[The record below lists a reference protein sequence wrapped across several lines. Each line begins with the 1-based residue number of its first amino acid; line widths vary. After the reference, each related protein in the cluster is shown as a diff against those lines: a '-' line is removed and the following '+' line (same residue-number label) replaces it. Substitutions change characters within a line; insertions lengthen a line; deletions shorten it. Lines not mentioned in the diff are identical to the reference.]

1 MLTKLFG
8 KKPDHPMAGV
18 KSAQAV
24 LNCLPRN
31 DAFRSAM
38 ELTDWIE
45 TVAGCSSSNLIGRQ
59 LSDAC
64 LAFMHFKLR
73 FLKADTRD
81 YLLTRLCCPWR
92 MSWRQA
98 ALRYIPELCVSRYSW
113 RAH

>member
-24 LNCLPRN
+24 LNGLPRN

-45 TVAGCSSSNLIGRQ
+45 TVAGCSSSNLIGHQ

-81 YLLTRLCCPWR
+81 YLLTRRCGTAR
-92 MSWRQA
+92 F
-98 ALRYIPELCVSRYSW
+98 
-113 RAH
+113 